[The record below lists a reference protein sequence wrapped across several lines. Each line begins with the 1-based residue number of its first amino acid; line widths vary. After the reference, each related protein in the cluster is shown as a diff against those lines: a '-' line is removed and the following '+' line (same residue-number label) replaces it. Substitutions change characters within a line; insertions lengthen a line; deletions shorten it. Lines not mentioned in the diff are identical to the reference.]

1 MPYVCVYHADFCWF
15 LCVSHRSPWGGGG
28 VVSSELAIQATGGLG
43 MLEARAHGKV
53 VLSGH
58 TIQATIS
65 STMLH
70 APFLSG
76 NLDDS
81 INCDAGTISFPN
93 DKT

>member
-1 MPYVCVYHADFCWF
+1 
-15 LCVSHRSPWGGGG
+15 
-28 VVSSELAIQATGGLG
+28 

-53 VLSGH
+53 VVSGH

-76 NLDDS
+76 NLDDG
-81 INCDAGTISFPN
+81 INYDAGTISFPN